1 MTPPE
6 THGDE
11 PGRVAR
17 VGVVGCGL
25 MGSGIAELSALAGC
39 DVRVAVSSPDSL
51 TAGRGRV
58 LASLDRA
65 VRAERIGAADR
76 DAALDRISFTTD
88 VFDLA
93 DRQLVI
99 ESIAEDKAAKIE
111 LFTLLDK
118 ALEDPGA
125 ILASNTSSL
134 SVTAMAGATGRPGQ
148 VLGLHFFSPTQLI
161 PLVEV
166 IPALHTSESAL
177 TRAEEFVTAG
187 LGKQAIRSADRTGFV
202 VNSLLVPYLLS
213 AMRMVESGFATAE
226 TVDRGMTL
234 GCSHPVGPL
243 KLADL
248 IGLDVLHAV
257 AEALYAEYKETLYA
271 PPPLLTRMV
280 EGGLLGR
287 KTGRGFYRHG

>member
-25 MGSGIAELSALAGC
+25 MGSGIAELSALAGY

-88 VFDLA
+88 VFELA

-118 ALEDPGA
+118 ALEDPEA

-187 LGKQAIRSADRTGFV
+187 LGKQAIRSEDRTGFV

-257 AEALYAEYKETLYA
+257 AEALYAEYRETLYA

>member
-1 MTPPE
+1 
-6 THGDE
+6 
-11 PGRVAR
+11 
-17 VGVVGCGL
+17 
-25 MGSGIAELSALAGC
+25 MGSGIAELSALAGY

-88 VFDLA
+88 VFELA

-118 ALEDPGA
+118 ALEDPEA

-187 LGKQAIRSADRTGFV
+187 LGKQAIRSEDRTGFV

-257 AEALYAEYKETLYA
+257 AEALYAEYRETLYA

>member
-1 MTPPE
+1 MTPTTPHE
-6 THGDE
+6 EAAD
-11 PGRVAR
+11 RVER

-25 MGSGIAELSALAGC
+25 MGSGIAELSALAGY
-39 DVRVAVSSPDSL
+39 DVRVAVSSQDSL
-51 TAGRGRV
+51 TAGRGRI

-65 VRAERIGAADR
+65 VRAERIGAAER
-76 DAALDRISFTTD
+76 EAALGRISFTTD
-88 VFDLA
+88 LIDLA

-99 ESIAEDKAAKIE
+99 ESIAEDKAAKVE
-111 LFTLLDK
+111 LFALLDK
-118 ALEDPGA
+118 TLEDPEA

-134 SVTAMAGATGRPGQ
+134 SITAMASATDRPGQ

-166 IPALHTSESAL
+166 ISSLHTEESVL
-177 TRAEEFVTAG
+177 SRAEEFVTVG

-202 VNSLLVPYLLS
+202 VNGLLVPYLLT
-213 AMRMVESGFATAE
+213 AMRMVESGFASAE
-226 TVDRGMTL
+226 TIDRGMTL

-248 IGLDVLHAV
+248 IGLDVLHSV
-257 AEALYAEYKETLYA
+257 AEALYDEFKETLYA

-280 EGGLLGR
+280 EGGLLGK
-287 KTGRGFYRHG
+287 KTRRGFYRYG

>member
-11 PGRVAR
+11 PGRVGR

-25 MGSGIAELSALAGC
+25 MGSGIAELSALAGY

-76 DAALDRISFTTD
+76 DAALDRTSFTTD